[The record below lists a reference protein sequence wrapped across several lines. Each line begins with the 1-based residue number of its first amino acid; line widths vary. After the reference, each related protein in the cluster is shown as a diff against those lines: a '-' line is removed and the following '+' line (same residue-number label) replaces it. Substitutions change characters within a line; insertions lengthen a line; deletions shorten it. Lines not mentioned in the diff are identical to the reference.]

1 MPKNSVVTLRQKIKH
16 NTYQLK
22 LTTMAANNNNNQAAN
37 NNVLTN
43 KVLSA
48 LKKKANEY
56 RDSFKNACQ
65 IFMELAATDNDAR
78 KVCAYLGINADALK
92 NKNVSDT
99 RKNVLDRLPLYY
111 MIDGSESHFPAKL
124 TKINKNAGIDG
135 YIAVKDTYINALL
148 SLAKILSG
156 GNEYVQ
162 RKVTL
167 TTASVDEAADA
178 YTEDSVEFFAYDK
191 EGQRLNTDTKKY
203 IDYLNVNRLANNAA
217 KLAKS
222 AYITQAIGD
231 EK

>member
-1 MPKNSVVTLRQKIKH
+1 M
-16 NTYQLK
+16 
-22 LTTMAANNNNNQAAN
+22 TTNNNNNNQSAN

-65 IFMELAATDNDAR
+65 IFMELAATDKDAK
-78 KVCAYLGINADALK
+78 KVCAYLGINAEALK
-92 NKNVSDT
+92 PKNVSDT
-99 RKNVLDRLPLYY
+99 RKNVLDRLPYY
-111 MIDGSESHFPAKL
+111 YTIEGSETHFPAKL

-135 YIAVKDTYINALL
+135 YIATKDTYINALL
-148 SLAKILSG
+148 LLAKILSA
-156 GNEYVQ
+156 GNQYEQ
-162 RKVTL
+162 RKLNVTF
-167 TTASVDEAADA
+167 ASVDEAADA
-178 YTEDSVEFFAYDK
+178 YTEDSVDFVAYDK
-191 EGQRLNTDTKKY
+191 EGQRLNADTKKY

-231 EK
+231 ER